1 LHNPVAVR
9 EWSSEHFREQ
19 EVKQYKNAKRG
30 HFMKSLHKDKWKDT
44 PTQAMFRERGC
55 LSLRD
60 MMAWGWR

>member
-1 LHNPVAVR
+1 
-9 EWSSEHFREQ
+9 
-19 EVKQYKNAKRG
+19 
-30 HFMKSLHKDKWKDT
+30 MKSLHKDKWKDT